1 MNRKQNNHLK
11 ITIIYDNEAWNKGL
25 QADWG
30 FSCLVQAYGRK
41 ILFDTGAR
49 SSILFANMK
58 KLNIDPGEIA
68 ITEILISMERAGNTR
83 ERIKDDD
90 LVNNAVQRSSNERNN
105 TADMDSK
112 LEKIFKLSDEALVSG
127 NNSKAL
133 AYLKKAVQLFPD
145 EQEAGQRL
153 QQLKDKVRAENLV
166 KIGMK
171 KLSEG
176 DIEKAIT
183 ASRRAFDLF
192 PDVSGLGELISSIE
206 GEYISPPLQ
215 EQMFDQELELDD
227 NEEDKETIIPEGIE
241 SPEGEALLWA
251 DRIRTAVKDDNF
263 EEAGKMV
270 AEAVRRH
277 PDDTLLDSFYSKLKR
292 LGFVKET

>member
-1 MNRKQNNHLK
+1 MIKNRVKAHL
-11 ITIIYDNEAWNKGL
+11 I
-25 QADWG
+25 QARKHAILGHRD
-30 FSCLVQAYGRK
+30 QALDSVRK
-41 ILFDTGAR
+41 ALD
-49 SSILFANMK
+49 
-58 KLNIDPGEIA
+58 IDPGEIA
-68 ITEILISMERAGNTR
+68 ITEILISMERVGNTR

-112 LEKIFKLSDEALVSG
+112 LEKIFKLSDEALASG

-171 KLSEG
+171 KLSTG

-183 ASRRAFDLF
+183 ASRRAFDLL
-192 PDVSGLGELISSIE
+192 PEVNGLEELISSIE
-206 GEYISPPLQ
+206 EAEAISP
-215 EQMFDQELELDD
+215 EEEEEEELELDD
-227 NEEDKETIIPEGIE
+227 NEEVEETLLPQGAQTM
-241 SPEGEALLWA
+241 EGEALLWA
-251 DRIRTAVKDDNF
+251 DRIRTAVKDDHF

-277 PDDTLLDSFYSKLKR
+277 PNDTLLDSFYSKLKR

>member
-1 MNRKQNNHLK
+1 MIKNRVKAHL
-11 ITIIYDNEAWNKGL
+11 I
-25 QADWG
+25 QA
-30 FSCLVQAYGRK
+30 RK
-41 ILFDTGAR
+41 HAVMGNRDHALDSVRKA
-49 SSILFANMK
+49 LD
-58 KLNIDPGEIA
+58 IDPGEIA
-68 ITEILISMERAGNTR
+68 ITEILISMERVDNTR
-83 ERIKDDD
+83 EKIKEDD

-105 TADMDSK
+105 AADMDSK
-112 LEKIFKLSDEALVSG
+112 LEKIFRLSDEALASG

-145 EQEAGQRL
+145 EQEADQKL

-183 ASRRAFDLF
+183 ASRRAFDLL
-192 PDVSGLGELISSIE
+192 PDVNGLEELISSIE
-206 GEYISPPLQ
+206 EEDISPPVQVPAFEQ
-215 EQMFDQELELDD
+215 EFELEFDD
-227 NEEDKETIIPEGIE
+227 IEEDEETIISKKIE

-292 LGFVKET
+292 LGFVK

>member
-1 MNRKQNNHLK
+1 MIKNRVKAHL
-11 ITIIYDNEAWNKGL
+11 I
-25 QADWG
+25 QA
-30 FSCLVQAYGRK
+30 RK
-41 ILFDTGAR
+41 HAVMGNRDHALDSVRKA
-49 SSILFANMK
+49 LE
-58 KLNIDPGEIA
+58 IDPGEIA
-68 ITEILISMERAGNTR
+68 ITEILISMERVGSTR
-83 ERIKDDD
+83 ERIKEDD

-105 TADMDSK
+105 AADMDSK
-112 LEKIFKLSDEALVSG
+112 LEKIFRLSDEALASG

-145 EQEAGQRL
+145 EQEADQKL

-183 ASRRAFDLF
+183 ASRRAFDLL
-192 PDVSGLGELISSIE
+192 PDVNGLEELISSIE
-206 GEYISPPLQ
+206 EEEISPPVQ
-215 EQMFDQELELDD
+215 EQELELDD
-227 NEEDKETIIPEGIE
+227 NEEYEETTITESIE